1 MRSSSNDIL
10 KKVNS
15 RIGKN
20 ITSQDIQK
28 VAKQVNAT
36 TLKNEQQLRDLVK
49 SVGEMAGMKVPSK
62 ITDDIVK
69 SLQGGTINPSQMDKM
84 LKQVMGPK

>member
-10 KKVNS
+10 KKVNT

-49 SVGEMAGMKVPSK
+49 SVGEMAGMKVPTK
-62 ITDDIVK
+62 ITDDIVN
-69 SLQGGTINPSQMDKM
+69 SLQGGAINPSQMDKM